1 MCSAGVASTPDN
13 GGFLVTSM
21 LLAFAPLVERY
32 LIALEEAAEVR
43 APAASLGRLAFDS
56 LIHAPTPVQVEER
69 GEDPQPVE
77 FPDVWP
83 AVQRAQKSF
92 VREQAVRLCRRGLQT
107 LVVDTQERRTAHRM
121 LKSASRACVT
131 SALADSAAACQRS
144 RRQFAGRHRASG
156 SWKRRGGLAPPLLV
170 R

>member
-1 MCSAGVASTPDN
+1 
-13 GGFLVTSM
+13 M

-43 APAASLGRLAFDS
+43 APAASLGLLAFDS
-56 LIHAPTPVQVEER
+56 LIHIPTPVQER

-92 VREQAVRLCRRGLQT
+92 VREQAVRLCRRGLQK
-107 LVVDTQERRTAHRM
+107 LVVATQERRTAHRM
-121 LKSASRACVT
+121 LKSASHTCVT
-131 SALADSAAACQRS
+131 TALADSAAACQRS
-144 RRQFAGRHRASG
+144 RRQFAGRHRAGG
-156 SWKRRGGLAPPLLV
+156 SWKRRGGLAPLLLV